1 MDPVAVGFIAEHL
14 LKGGIR
20 STEMKTQAR
29 LIAALALGLLLQ
41 ANCHAQATI
50 EELVENM
57 PLAQK
62 LGQFQQADAS
72 GIAAVKDIP
81 EAIKDAIREGRVGS
95 FLNVGSVDIAN
106 ELQRIAVEE
115 SEFGIPLLIGRDVI
129 HGFRT
134 IFPIPLGQAASWDAA
149 LVKKGAKIAAKE
161 ASSAGINWVFAPML
175 DISRD
180 PRWGRIA
187 ESFGE
192 DPYLTSVLGAASV
205 RGYQGDDLSDPES
218 VAASAKHFLGY
229 GAAEGGRDY
238 NTTYIPEPLLHNVY
252 LPPFEAAVDAG
263 VATIMSAFNDLNGV
277 PASLNHY
284 LLTEI
289 LRDELGFEGF
299 VVSDWNSIIEGI
311 IHGSAASTRQAAA
324 LAFNAGVDM
333 EMVSTSYNDHL
344 RSLLDSGVVNLAT
357 LNQRL
362 ENILSVKKQLGLSE
376 RYLVDPARQADT
388 ILAKDHLAAARQS
401 AIASLV
407 LLKNEHKLLPIDAG
421 TEIAL
426 LGPLADAPHD
436 QMGTWVFDG
445 NKQDSVTVLTAFRQ
459 KFGSDN
465 IHYHP
470 VLASSRDHS
479 MDNFD
484 EAVEAASDSD
494 LVVMILGEEASL
506 SGEAQSRADIRL
518 PGAQQALIKELAKT
532 DKPLV
537 LVIMAGRPI
546 ALSEVIGDVDAI
558 LMAWH
563 PGTMGGPAIADVL
576 SGDAEPS
583 GRLPVTWPKVVGQIP
598 LYYNHKNTGRPHE
611 PEAFI
616 QMDDFPLESPQ
627 HSTGNRSQYI
637 DVGFAPQFP
646 FGFGLTYSDVKYSDV
661 KISKTSVA
669 PGASTEI
676 SAAVKNTG
684 NRTTTEVVQLY
695 VQDLF
700 SSVTRPVRELKQ
712 YKKITLEPGE
722 SQRVVFTL
730 TTDELK
736 FFNNEVEK
744 VLEPG
749 EFKAWV
755 APNAAAGVEV
765 AFAVTQK

>member
-1 MDPVAVGFIAEHL
+1 
-14 LKGGIR
+14 
-20 STEMKTQAR
+20 MKIQAR
-29 LIAALALGLLLQ
+29 LIATLALGLILQ
-41 ANCHAQATI
+41 ASCYAQATI
-50 EELVENM
+50 RELVENM

-72 GIAAVKDIP
+72 GIAAAEDIP
-81 EAIKDAIREGRVGS
+81 EAVKDAIREGRVGS
-95 FLNVGSVDIAN
+95 FLNVGSVEIAN

-149 LVKKGAKIAAKE
+149 LVEKGANIAARE
-161 ASSAGINWVFAPML
+161 ASAVGINWVFAPML

-238 NTTYIPEPLLHNVY
+238 NTTYIPEPLLHNIY

-263 VATIMSAFNDLNGV
+263 VATIMSSFNDLNGV
-277 PASLNHY
+277 PASLNKY
-284 LLTEI
+284 LLTDI
-289 LRDELGFEGF
+289 LRGELGFDGF
-299 VVSDWNSIIEGI
+299 VVSDWNSIIEGV
-311 IHGSAASTRQAAA
+311 IHGSAANAKQAAA

-333 EMVSTSYNDHL
+333 EMVSTSYKDNL
-344 RSLLDSGVVNLAT
+344 RSLLDPGIVT
-357 LNQRL
+357 MTTINQRL
-362 ENILSVKKQLGLSE
+362 ENILSIKKQLGLSE
-376 RYLVDPARQADT
+376 RYLVDTARQADAV
-388 ILAKDHLAAARQS
+388 LASEHLAAAKQS
-401 AIASLV
+401 AVASLV
-407 LLKNEHKLLPIDAG
+407 LLKNEQKLLPIDAG

-445 NKQDSVTVLTAFRQ
+445 NKEDSVTVLTAFKK
-459 KFGSDN
+459 KFGNDN

-479 MDNFD
+479 TDNFD
-484 EAVEAASDSD
+484 EAVEAAGESD
-494 LVVMILGEEASL
+494 LVVLILGEEASL

-518 PGAQQALIKELAKT
+518 PGAQQALIKELEKT
-532 DKPLV
+532 GKPLV

-546 ALSEVIGDVDAI
+546 ALHEIIGDVDAI

-563 PGTMGGPAIADVL
+563 PGTMGGPAIAEVL

-598 LYYNHKNTGRPHE
+598 LYYNHKMTGRPHD

-646 FGFGLTYSDVKYSDV
+646 FGFGLTYSDVNYSDV
-661 KISKTSVA
+661 KISKTSLA

-676 SAAVKNTG
+676 SAVIKNTG
-684 NRTTTEVVQLY
+684 KRPATEVVQLY

-700 SSVTRPVRELKQ
+700 ASVTRPVRELKQ
-712 YKKITLEPGE
+712 YKKVTLQPGE
-722 SQRVVFTL
+722 SQRVSFTL
-730 TTDELK
+730 HTDELK
-736 FFNNEVEK
+736 FFNSSVEK

-749 EFKAWV
+749 DFKAWI
-755 APNAAAGVEV
+755 APNAAAGMMVTFEV
-765 AFAVTQK
+765 LSNNNQPHLTLARP